1 MSVNE
6 NPSPSLIDPLTALGA
21 MVVLMLT
28 SPLYRRWRI
37 WDIDRNLGPALQTGQ
52 YKLYK
57 NERGE
62 FCAFIT
68 WAFLDEKN
76 HQSMLE
82 KGEFLPDANWQN
94 GKYVWFID
102 CVAPYGH
109 TAHIV
114 HDMQRN
120 IFPDQHYCYA
130 VRRNEDGG
138 IRKIARWCCYRAQNP
153 VK

>member
-1 MSVNE
+1 MCVHK
-6 NPSPSLIDPLTALGA
+6 NPSSSFIDPLTALGA

-28 SPLYRRWRI
+28 SSLYRRWRI
-37 WDIDRNLGPALQTGQ
+37 WDIERNLGPALQTRQ

-76 HQSMLE
+76 HQSMLD
-82 KGEFLPDANWQN
+82 KGELLSDADWQ
-94 GKYVWFID
+94 GGEYMWFID

-109 TAHIV
+109 AAGMV
-114 HDMQRN
+114 RDMQRHV
-120 IFPDQHYCYA
+120 FPNQHYCYA

-138 IRKIARWCCYRAQNP
+138 IRKITRWCCYRAKNP

>member
-1 MSVNE
+1 MNE
-6 NPSPSLIDPLTALGA
+6 TPSPSLINPIMALGA
-21 MVVLMLT
+21 MVVLMLQ
-28 SPLYRRWRI
+28 SPLHRRWLI
-37 WDIDRNLGPALQTGQ
+37 WDIERNLGPALRVGQ
-52 YKLYK
+52 YKLYQ
-57 NERGE
+57 NEHGE

-82 KGEFLPDANWQN
+82 TGELLPNADWQT

-102 CVAPYGH
+102 YVAPYGH

-114 HDMQRN
+114 RDMQRN
-120 IFPDQHYCYA
+120 IFPDQRYFYA

-138 IRKIARWCCYRAQNP
+138 IRKIARWCSYTP
-153 VK
+153 SK

>member
-1 MSVNE
+1 ME
-6 NPSPSLIDPLTALGA
+6 
-21 MVVLMLT
+21 
-28 SPLYRRWRI
+28 
-37 WDIDRNLGPALQTGQ
+37 RNLGPALQTRQ

-82 KGEFLPDANWQN
+82 KGELLSDADWQ
-94 GKYVWFID
+94 GGEYMWFID

-109 TAHIV
+109 AAGMV
-114 HDMQRN
+114 RDMQRHV
-120 IFPDQHYCYA
+120 FPNQHYCYA

-138 IRKIARWCCYRAQNP
+138 IRKITRRCCYRAQNP
-153 VK
+153 AK